1 MTQQLTIKDESRS
14 LTYVDPAA
22 VAAAETAKA
31 RIQSAYVMA
40 YQRPRSEDQ
49 ARVRI
54 LEACKRPAFAERV
67 EYSKPV
73 GGRSIT
79 GPSVR
84 FAELALREWGNI
96 LSESQVI
103 YEDTETRRV
112 RVTVIDL
119 ETNASFS
126 KELAIKKTV
135 ERKKAEDR
143 EVVGQRLNKRNELV
157 FIVLATEDELHNK
170 EAAMI
175 SKALRNEGL
184 RVIPSDIVDE
194 AMETAKATLR
204 NRDSQDPKAAKK
216 RVLDAF
222 ALLGIKPNDLQA
234 YLGHSLDSLSPA
246 ELETLRGV
254 HAAIKEG
261 DASWADYVSPKKES
275 PEGEGKSATE
285 KLAEA
290 TRKPRSDK
298 GVPRKQEAPE
308 TAPEPPLPGPEAP
321 SEPPLTGPQ
330 GDTKP
335 SGPGYL
341 VDSEGVQDME
351 SYCTQ
356 LGLIPGDV
364 AKRFGADKLSLLTKD
379 EAGQATGWLLDQL
392 K

>member
-1 MTQQLTIKDESRS
+1 MTQQLTTLNDESKS

-40 YQRPRSEDQ
+40 YQKPRSEDQ

-135 ERKKAEDR
+135 ERKKADDR

-194 AMETAKATLR
+194 ALETAKATLR

-216 RVLDAF
+216 RVVDAF

-261 DASWADYVSPKKES
+261 DATWADYVSPPKKEAS
-275 PEGEGKSATE
+275 DESGKSATA

-290 TRKPRSDK
+290 TKRRGRPPK
-298 GVPRKQEAPE
+298 EAPE
-308 TAPEPPLPGPEAP
+308 TSPEAA
-321 SEPPLTGPQ
+321 
-330 GDTKP
+330 GDTNAGEARVISP
-335 SGPGYL
+335 ENRL
-341 VDSEGVQDME
+341 CDSDAVQDME
-351 SYCTQ
+351 SYCLQ
-356 LGLIPGDV
+356 LGENPLDY
-364 AKRFGADKLSLLTKD
+364 AKRYNVNRLSELTKE
-379 EAGQATGWLLDQL
+379 EAGVVIGELIDKISALQS
-392 K
+392 